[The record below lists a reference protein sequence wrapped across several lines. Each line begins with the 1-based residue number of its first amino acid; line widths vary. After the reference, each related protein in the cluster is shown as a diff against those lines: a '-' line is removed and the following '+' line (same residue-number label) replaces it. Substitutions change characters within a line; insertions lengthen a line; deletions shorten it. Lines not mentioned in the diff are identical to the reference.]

1 MSTPTTPTNGS
12 DPIKRLTRSSSEKM
26 IAGVCGGLAHYFA
39 LDPVLIRLIVA
50 AATVVTG
57 FVPGILAYAVAWF
70 IMPEGV

>member
-1 MSTPTTPTNGS
+1 M
-12 DPIKRLTRSSSEKM
+12 KRLTRSSSEKM